1 MSVQFSPLLAFARA
15 LRTTRASDCGP
26 LRPAVC
32 DGGFLDDR
40 DVPIVTI
47 GPFVALDQALD
58 QNGRVM
64 FLSDIHAATLTP
76 QLVQRSSK
84 KGDASR

>member
-1 MSVQFSPLLAFARA
+1 
-15 LRTTRASDCGP
+15 